1 MHQPAWQWFY
11 GSVLLLAA
19 GLAAAQE
26 QPAQQEAPP
35 AAPSEPALVP
45 LVPDGL
51 VQELVQQVRP
61 SVAVIRV
68 AGRDGRQHGLGTAFV
83 VAADGLLGTNLHVIG
98 EGRSIEVQ
106 LADGSVH
113 PVQQIYASDRT
124 LDLALVRI
132 ERHDLKPLVLGDS
145 DDVQQGQFLLAVGN
159 PQGLV
164 HSVVAGVLSGQREI
178 DGQNMLQLAMP
189 IEPGNSGGPVVDRQ
203 GRVLG
208 IITRK
213 SAVTANLGFAM
224 PINALKRLLERPNPV
239 SIESW
244 LAIGALDERRWTTL
258 FGGAWRQRAGRIE
271 CQGAGDGFG
280 GRTLCLSTS
289 EPPEMPFELMVSVR
303 LEHESGAAG
312 LVFASDGG
320 DRHYGFYPSA
330 GNLRLSRFE
339 GADVSSWQV
348 VRQVPSPYYRAG
360 EWNTLRV
367 RVEPQGVQCYV
378 NDHLVIEERGLSISS
393 GRVGLAKFREPGAQ
407 FKQFRVG
414 RELGTGPMAP
424 ALLDAVA
431 KAAADVEPHAGL
443 DAALVAE
450 LARGGAAAA
459 RLLEEEAQLLAE
471 RAERLR
477 ELAAAVHVR
486 AVTAELEQVFVSGE
500 EQVDLFGAA
509 LLVARLDQP
518 DLDVHAYREELDR
531 LAEALQRSLV
541 PDAAEADRLAALNE
555 FFFRQQ
561 GFHGSRIDYYNRAN
575 SYVSAVLDDR
585 EGLPITLSLVYME
598 LARRIGLKMA
608 GIGLPGH
615 FVVQHQPAEGEP
627 RLIDV
632 FNGGQQLTAED
643 AARLVLATSGQKL
656 MPEHLRPIGPRAF
669 VARML
674 RNLLGVANSR
684 RELAAMLRYLDALL
698 AVDPENV
705 EDRLRRASLRF
716 QTGRL
721 AAALEDVDWV
731 LQRQPEGVN
740 LEEVARFRQLVQQ
753 QLDAQQTRQ

>member
-1 MHQPAWQWFY
+1 MYQLAWQWFY
-11 GSVLLLAA
+11 STVLLLAA
-19 GLAAAQE
+19 GIGAAQE
-26 QPAQQEAPP
+26 EPARQDAPP
-35 AAPSEPALVP
+35 ASPSQPAVGP
-45 LVPDGL
+45 LVPDRL
-51 VQELVQQVRP
+51 VRDLVQQVRP

-68 AGRDGRQHGLGTAFV
+68 AGRDGRRHGLGTAFV

-113 PVQQIYASDRT
+113 PVQLIYASDRA

-145 DDVQQGQFLLAVGN
+145 DDLQQGQFLLAIGN

-189 IEPGNSGGPVVDRQ
+189 IEPGNSGGPVVDQQ
-203 GRVLG
+203 GRVVG
-208 IITRK
+208 MITRK
-213 SAVTANLGFAM
+213 SVVTANLGFAM

-271 CQGAGDGFG
+271 CQGAGNGFG
-280 GRTLCLSTS
+280 GRTLCLYAS

-330 GNLRLSRFE
+330 GNLRLSHFD
-339 GADVSSWQV
+339 GPDVSSWQV
-348 VRQVPSPYYRAG
+348 VRQVSSPYYRAG

-378 NDHLVIEERGLSISS
+378 NDHLVVEERGLSISA
-393 GRVGLAKFREPGAQ
+393 GRVGLVKFREPGAQ
-407 FKQFRVG
+407 FKQFRVS
-414 RELGTGPMAP
+414 RELGSGSMSP
-424 ALLDAVA
+424 ALRDAVA
-431 KAAADVEPHAGL
+431 KAAADLKPQAGF
-443 DAALVAE
+443 DATLVAE
-450 LARGGAAAA
+450 LAEGGPAAVG
-459 RLLEEEAQLLAE
+459 LLEEEAQALAE

-486 AVTAELEQVFVSGE
+486 AVTTELEQMFARGE
-500 EQVDLFGAA
+500 DDVDLFAAA
-509 LLVARLDQP
+509 LLVAQLDQP
-518 DLDVHAYREELDR
+518 DLDAPAYREELDR
-531 LAEALQRSLV
+531 LAEALQRSLA
-541 PDAAEADRLAALNE
+541 PDAAEAERLAALNE

-561 GFHGSRIDYYNRAN
+561 GFHGSRSDYYNLAN

-598 LARRIGLKMA
+598 LARRIGLKMV

-632 FNGGQQLTAED
+632 FNGGQRLTSED
-643 AARLVLATSGQKL
+643 AAHLVLATSGQNL
-656 MPEHLRPIGPRAF
+656 IPEHLRPIGPRAF
-669 VARML
+669 VDRML
-674 RNLLGVANSR
+674 RNLLGVANSQR
-684 RELAAMLRYLDALL
+684 DLAAMLRYLDALL

-716 QTGRL
+716 QSGHL
-721 AAALEDVDWV
+721 PAALEDVDWV
-731 LQRQPEGVN
+731 LQRHPDSVN
-740 LEEVARFRQLVQQ
+740 LEEVARFRQHVQQ
-753 QLDAQQTRQ
+753 QLDSQQTRP

>member
-1 MHQPAWQWFY
+1 MRPAAWRWVWGGGVLWAAMGWAVAQQP
-11 GSVLLLAA
+11 L
-19 GLAAAQE
+19 E
-26 QPAQQEAPP
+26 QPGAKAARAEP
-35 AAPSEPALVP
+35 AAVAVR
-45 LVPDGL
+45 PDDL
-51 VQELVQQVRP
+51 VQELVKEVRE

-68 AGRDGRQHGLGTAFV
+68 AGRDGKQQGLGTGFV

-98 EGRSIEVQ
+98 EGRPIEVQ

-113 PVQQIYASDRT
+113 PVREIYASDRT

-132 ERHDLKPLVLGDS
+132 ERRDLKPLALGDS
-145 DDVQQGQFLLAVGN
+145 DAVQQGQFLVAVGN
-159 PQGLV
+159 PHGLV

-189 IEPGNSGGPVVDRQ
+189 IEPGNSGGPVVDQ
-203 GRVLG
+203 QARVLG

-244 LAIGALDERRWTTL
+244 LAIGALDQRHWTAL
-258 FGGAWRQRAGRIE
+258 FGGVWRQRAGRIE
-271 CQGAGDGFG
+271 CQGVGEGFG
-280 GRTLCLSTS
+280 GRTLCLSTAR
-289 EPPEMPFELMVSVR
+289 PPEMPFELMVSVR

-339 GADVSSWQV
+339 GPDVSSWQV
-348 VRQVPSPYYRAG
+348 VRQVSSPYYRPG

-367 RVEPQGVQCYV
+367 RVEAGGVQCYV
-378 NDHLVIEERGLSISS
+378 NEHLVIEERGLNISA

-414 RELGTGPMAP
+414 RDLGAVQP
-424 ALLDAVA
+424 AAEAREAVVG
-431 KAAADVEPHAGL
+431 AAASIGPQ
-443 DAALVAE
+443 AALDETLIAE
-450 LARGGAAAA
+450 LAARGPAAVL
-459 RLLEEEAQLLAE
+459 LLEEEAQLLAQ

-477 ELAAAVHVR
+477 ELAAAVHHH
-486 AVTAELEQVFVSGE
+486 AVTRELQQAFSGSE

-509 LLVARLDQP
+509 LLIARLDQP
-518 DLDVHAYREELDR
+518 DLDMHAYREELDR
-531 LAEALQRSLV
+531 LADSLQASLT

-555 FFFRQQ
+555 FFFRKQ
-561 GFHGSRIDYYNRAN
+561 GFHGSRTDYYNRAN

-598 LARRIGLKMA
+598 LARRIGLKMV

-615 FVVQHQPAEGEP
+615 FVVQYQPAGGAP
-627 RLIDV
+627 QLIDV
-632 FNGGQQLTAED
+632 FNGGVQLSDE
-643 AARLVLATSGQKL
+643 AAGRLVLATSGQPL
-656 MPEHLRPIGPRAF
+656 EPEQIVPISPRGF

-674 RNLLGVANSR
+674 RNLLGVANSQR
-684 RELAAMLRYLDALL
+684 DPAAMHRYLDALL
-698 AVDPENV
+698 AVDPSNV

-721 AAALEDVDWV
+721 AAALEDIDWV
-731 LQRQPEGVN
+731 LEREPPGVN
-740 LEEVARFRQLVQQ
+740 LEEVARFRQLVHE
-753 QLDAQQTRQ
+753 QLDAQPIRR

>member
-1 MHQPAWQWFY
+1 MHQPARRWFY
-11 GSVLLLAA
+11 SAVLFLAA
-19 GLAAAQE
+19 GMAAAQE
-26 QPAQQEAPP
+26 NPAGQDAAP
-35 AAPSEPALVP
+35 AAPSEPAVGP

-51 VQELVQQVRP
+51 LQDLVRQVRP

-83 VAADGLLGTNLHVIG
+83 VGADGLLATNLHVIG

-113 PVQQIYASDRT
+113 SVQQVYASDRA

-132 ERHDLKPLVLGDS
+132 ERHDLQPLELGDS
-145 DDVQQGQFLLAVGN
+145 DNLQQGQFLLAIGN

-224 PINALKRLLERPNPV
+224 PINALKRLLERPNPI

-244 LAIGALDERRWTTL
+244 LAIGALDERRWTPL

-280 GRTLCLSTS
+280 GRTLCLYAS

-303 LEHESGAAG
+303 LEDESGAAG

-339 GADVSSWQV
+339 GPDVSSWQV
-348 VRQVPSPYYRAG
+348 VRQVSSPYYRAG

-378 NDHLVIEERGLSISS
+378 NDHLVIEERGLSISA

-414 RELGTGPMAP
+414 RELGSGPMSP
-424 ALLDAVA
+424 ALREAVA
-431 KAAADVEPHAGL
+431 KAAADLKPQAEL
-443 DAALVAE
+443 DTALVAE
-450 LARGGAAAA
+450 LAGSGPAAV

-471 RAERLR
+471 RAERLH

-486 AVTAELEQVFVSGE
+486 AVTKELEQMFAGNE
-500 EQVDLFGAA
+500 DDVDLFAAA

-518 DLDVHAYREELDR
+518 DLDAPAYREELDR
-531 LAEALQRSLV
+531 LAEALQRSLA
-541 PDAAEADRLAALNE
+541 PDAAEEDRLAALNE

-561 GFHGSRIDYYNRAN
+561 GFHGSRSDYYNRAN

-598 LARRIGLKMA
+598 LARRINLKMV

-615 FVVQHQPAEGEP
+615 FVVQHQPAEGEA

-632 FNGGQQLTAED
+632 FNGGQLLTHED
-643 AARLVLATSGQKL
+643 AARLVLATSGQNL
-656 MPEHLRPIGPRAF
+656 VPEHLRPIGPRAF

-674 RNLLGVANSR
+674 RNLLGVASSQ
-684 RELAAMLRYLDALL
+684 RELGAMLRYLDALL

-705 EDRLRRASLRF
+705 QDRLQRATLRF
-716 QTGRL
+716 QSGRL
-721 AAALEDVDWV
+721 PAALEDVDWV
-731 LQRQPEGVN
+731 LQRQPDGVN

-753 QLDAQQTRQ
+753 QLDSQQTQQ